1 MAVLDAL
8 PFRSSMNGL
17 HLGFTFEETMSGTYH
32 LLTDPLVERSIAFS
46 VGARVA
52 GMRQFL
58 KDKMATIDGEVDIE
72 GFADKKPLS
81 GTLCLKLLEERRL
94 TYDFTFRANDGA
106 GYRFH
111 GQKDVTMVGLA
122 QTMTTLPASLYDATG
137 KEIARAVLRFDLHE
151 SLRPFLRSWR
161 PRYGS

>member
-1 MAVLDAL
+1 
-8 PFRSSMNGL
+8 MN
-17 HLGFTFEETMSGTYH
+17 LGFSFQETMSGTYH
-32 LLTDPLVERSIAFS
+32 LLSDPLVERSIAFS
-46 VGARVA
+46 LGARVA
-52 GMRQFL
+52 GMRRFL
-58 KDKMATIDGEVDIE
+58 KDKLATIDGEVQNE
-72 GFADKKPLS
+72 GYADKAPLS

-94 TYDFTFRANDGA
+94 TYDFAFRANDGE

-111 GQKDVTMVGLA
+111 GQKDVAIIALP